1 MERRARTSRR
11 SLARRRSAESRRVRF
26 QFRLATPY
34 FVVIGLVLVLV
45 ARLLWVGVF
54 ESDVFAEKGL
64 AKRERTVV
72 LKEMR
77 GTIYDRNG
85 EALVMTVPTKLI
97 AADPTMIS
105 NPVGVAEAVSL
116 TLGLDR
122 VAVENALTKPDTRY
136 SLIARQVD
144 AEAINRLQGLIAQM
158 RSEVD
163 AIADETAKNAALEAV
178 KDYQALIYDED
189 YARVPTNG
197 SLARSVTGRMDR
209 YAENAMSG
217 IELLYD
223 EQLRATDG
231 IERVEKGVGGITIP
245 GSERVV
251 RQARAGSDVT
261 LTLDRSL
268 QYFVEDALARQVA
281 AVNAKGGT
289 VIVGRPQT
297 GEVLAMA
304 NVARNEAGEVVQG
317 TLNQAL
323 RLYEPGS
330 VMKIVPIAA
339 AYDQGIMTTESTLHV
354 PDSITL
360 YDKTIND
367 SHRHAAMDMTTKRI
381 LAESSN
387 VGTIKIAQ
395 AVAEH
400 GGREMIVDYLHRF
413 GFGEYTGVGLPKEQS
428 GIVKPAAEWNGSD
441 IGSIPIG
448 QSVTVTPL
456 QMWGAY
462 NVIANDGVFVE
473 PKVVRSVIDAEG
485 KRTALDN
492 AGSRR
497 VTSAAAANMVTA
509 GLKDVIEDGT
519 GNDFKIEGL
528 DIAAKTGTAYKVQ
541 NGTYGTAATR
551 KYSASFAGFFP
562 ADDPEITIM
571 VMIDEPGRGQHFG
584 ATAAG
589 PVFQEIAREA
599 MRRFAIATDDAT
611 QPAKLV
617 RAQAATPPTT
627 APPTTLVP
635 AVDPNASAIAATLAP
650 TDVAAT
656 AALTATAANGD
667 RDG

>member
-1 MERRARTSRR
+1 M
-11 SLARRRSAESRRVRF
+11 V
-26 QFRLATPY
+26 
-34 FVVIGLVLVLV
+34 GLVLLLI

-54 ESDVFAEKGL
+54 EADVFAETGL
-64 AKRERTVV
+64 AKRERTLV

-97 AADPTMIS
+97 AADPTMIN
-105 NPVGVAEAVSL
+105 NPAGVAEAVAQ

-136 SLIARQVD
+136 SLIARQID
-144 AEAINRLQGLIAQM
+144 AEAIVRLQGLVEQM
-158 RSEVD
+158 RTEANALTD
-163 AIADETAKNAALEAV
+163 ADARKAALEAV
-178 KDYQALIYDED
+178 KDYNALIYDED
-189 YARVPTNG
+189 YARVATNG
-197 SLARSVTGRMDR
+197 DLARSVTGRMDR

-217 IELLYD
+217 VELLYD

-251 RQARAGSDVT
+251 QQARAGADVT

-268 QYFVEDALARQVA
+268 QYFAEEVLARQVA

-289 VIVGRPQT
+289 VVIGRPQT

-304 NVARNEAGEVVQG
+304 NVARNDAGEVVQG
-317 TLNQAL
+317 SLNQAL

-339 AYDQGIMTTESTLHV
+339 AYDQKLMTAETTLTV

-360 YDKTIND
+360 YDKTIRD
-367 SHRHAAMDMTTKRI
+367 SHRHPTMDMTTQRI

-400 GGREMIVDYLHRF
+400 GGREMIVDYLNRF
-413 GFGEYTGVGLPKEQS
+413 GFGKFTGVGLPKEQS
-428 GIVKPAAEWNGSD
+428 GVVKPADEWNGSD

-462 NVIANDGVFVE
+462 NVIANDGVYVE
-473 PKVVRSVIDAEG
+473 PKIVRAIIDAEG
-485 KRTALDN
+485 RRTALDN

-541 NGTYGTAATR
+541 NGTYGTAANR
-551 KYSASFAGFFP
+551 KYAASFAGFFP

-589 PVFQEIAREA
+589 PVFQQLAKEA
-599 MRRFAIATDDAT
+599 MRRFAIATDEARPT
-611 QPAKLV
+611 KLV
-617 RAQAATPPTT
+617 RAQAATAPTT
-627 APPTTLVP
+627 APPTTVP
-635 AVDPNASAIAATLAP
+635 APIEPTVALTESNAATPVVAP
-650 TDVAAT
+650 VVAPAVAAT
-656 AALTATAANGD
+656 ATATATAVRAGGNG
-667 RDG
+667 